1 MPLKIDAK
9 PLFWTDVKVTLPGE
23 EPQIFRARFI
33 VVDYSAGDDDAKETV
48 EDFLFRVIVDVDDVI
63 DGDEPAVLTE
73 ELLERLITRPD
84 IRVALFRA
92 YHEGLAAAARG
103 N

>member
-1 MPLKIDAK
+1 MPLKIDAA

-23 EPQIFRARFI
+23 EPEIFRARFK
-33 VVDYSAGDDDAKETV
+33 VVEIPATDSEETI
-48 EDFLFRVIVDVDDVI
+48 EAFLRRVLIDVDDII
-63 DGDEPAVLTE
+63 DGDEPATLDE
-73 ELLERLITRPD
+73 ALIERLVARPD